1 MNRPLTLGIGTLSVL
16 LCARPS
22 LAQAGKPTTPH
33 ASDSAEV
40 HLALKRFLRAFENL
54 EWEPFR
60 TSFSD
65 DATVF
70 FPSAATPNRFVGR
83 AAIEA
88 RFQQE
93 FADIRAQA
101 RGGPPYMRLEPRGL
115 QVSVL
120 DSRTALVTFELRNA
134 VRLARRSLVLV
145 RETGGW
151 RIRHLHASNV
161 PWPDQPTR

>member
-1 MNRPLTLGIGTLSVL
+1 MNRSLVVGIGVL
-16 LCARPS
+16 GVLCGARS
-22 LAQAGKPTTPH
+22 TLAQAGERTTLAP
-33 ASDSAEV
+33 SDSAEV
-40 HLALKRFLRAFENL
+40 HAALHRFLRAFENL

-60 TSFSD
+60 TSFAD
-65 DATVF
+65 EATVF
-70 FPSAATPNRFVGR
+70 FPSAATPGRFEGR

-101 RGGPPYMRLEPRGL
+101 TGGPPYMRLVPRGL
-115 QVSVL
+115 QVTVL
-120 DSRTALVTFELRNA
+120 ESHTALVTFELRNA

-145 RETGGW
+145 REPPGW

-161 PWPDQPTR
+161 PWPDEPAQ